1 MNGCKVSELEDILG
15 VSRQAIY
22 DKLKQDKYKVYVSK
36 IKGIKVVSPEGVK
49 ALKQEYGIESLCKDI
64 QACKEEECVTLD
76 VECKENKDC
85 KADSSKNC
93 KENQEFKDESE
104 QNCKDFKDCKDESEE
119 LKHLREENKRLLALL
134 EQQNALMQ
142 QQNQLLLNSQM
153 LQQKALSNT
162 EALLLEKRKELEE
175 RKQQYSKKKSWFKR
189 LFKL

>member
-64 QACKEEECVTLD
+64 QDCKDEECVTLD
-76 VECKENKDC
+76 VE
-85 KADSSKNC
+85 C

-104 QNCKDFKDCKDESEE
+104 QNCKDFKDFKDCKDESEE
-119 LKHLREENKRLLALL
+119 LKYLREENKRLLALL
-134 EQQNALMQ
+134 EQQNTLMQ

-189 LFKL
+189 LFNLGGRVL

>member
-64 QACKEEECVTLD
+64 KDCKEEECVTLD

-93 KENQEFKDESE
+93 KDNQEF
-104 QNCKDFKDCKDESEE
+104 KDESEE

-162 EALLLEKRKELEE
+162 EVLLLEKRKELEE

-189 LFKL
+189 LFNLGGRVL